1 MAIFALSFMMN
12 GCSALSKR
20 NEAKSS
26 APAPAQALDRAISEL
41 SLQQLGEAETVFRAA
56 FDKSLESWQGAGD
69 DSVLGCKITGRE
81 AETALSAMRP
91 WIDLK
96 LGEEAKRLLDSPKSY
111 QLPVDVETCEQAC
124 TCGLGI
130 KIFESANLD
139 NQSHQKVKEFKRLRT
154 RLEAKSELLTADR
167 AEICAEA
174 ATWICKSE
182 LLKALRPKP

>member
-1 MAIFALSFMMN
+1 MLSRR
-12 GCSALSKR
+12 SESK
-20 NEAKSS
+20 AA
-26 APAPAQALDRAISEL
+26 APVPAQALDRAMSEL

-69 DSVLGCKITGRE
+69 DSLLGCKITGRE
-81 AETALSAMRP
+81 AETALSALRP

-96 LGEEAKRLLDSPKSY
+96 TGEEAKRLLESPKSY
-111 QLPVDVETCEQAC
+111 QLPVDAETCEQSCSCA
-124 TCGLGI
+124 LGI
-130 KIFESANLD
+130 KIFEAANLD
-139 NQSHQKVKEFKRLRT
+139 NQSHQKVKDFKRQRT

-174 ATWICKSE
+174 ATWICKSD